1 MVAKTYIF
9 LEIEGLIHKLKSKLV
24 HYLEHKKSKTY
35 QPRSLETVKER
46 GAFEGEMK
54 ENLLKSRNSLGKK
67 RKRERERIPEGKV
80 RELYLI
86 S

>member
-1 MVAKTYIF
+1 M
-9 LEIEGLIHKLKSKLV
+9 
-24 HYLEHKKSKTY
+24 
-35 QPRSLETVKER
+35 KER